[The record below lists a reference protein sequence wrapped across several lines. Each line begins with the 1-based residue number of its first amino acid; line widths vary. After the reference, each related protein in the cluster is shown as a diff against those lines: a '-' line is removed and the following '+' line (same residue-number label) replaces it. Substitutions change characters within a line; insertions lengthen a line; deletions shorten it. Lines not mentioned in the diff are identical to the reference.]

1 MTEQPAANMLW
12 GAAAIAAFL
21 GKTPRATFHLLE
33 RGQVPGAVKFGG
45 QWALAVDVFRRR
57 IEESAA

>member
-1 MTEQPAANMLW
+1 MTERPTSNMLW

-33 RGQVPGAVKFGG
+33 RGQVPGAVKIGG
-45 QWALAVDVFRRR
+45 QWALSVDVFKRK
-57 IEESAA
+57 IEEQAA